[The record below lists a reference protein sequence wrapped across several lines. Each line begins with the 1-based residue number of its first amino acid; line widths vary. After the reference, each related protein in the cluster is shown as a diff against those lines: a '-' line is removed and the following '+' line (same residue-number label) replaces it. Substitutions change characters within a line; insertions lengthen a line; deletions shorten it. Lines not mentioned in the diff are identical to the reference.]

1 MASLEVDEV
10 ARRIVHHFQTRPF
23 PLRSALNNNQVAFQL
38 TAAHGDI
45 NMRMLVNVIL
55 LLLLATPAFSQVH
68 TGQAKDDKTTAEIQ
82 KLFGDL
88 NDAIVKKDRAR
99 LEKLLA
105 DEFQYI
111 RPSGAVANKTTQ
123 ISGILANDPMSSAPI
138 PAPAADNLML
148 FGDVV
153 VVRNTVRGSVITT
166 IIVKRNAQWQLLQAQ
181 STRLA
186 AERNPVN
193 LDPKLLDAFLGKYQ
207 FGPNA
212 IASVTREGDSLRW
225 RGGNRMPVTLVPLSA
240 THFFAKETE
249 TEMMFIKDEKDQVTD
264 VVLRV
269 GSCQDSKAKKIE

>member
-1 MASLEVDEV
+1 
-10 ARRIVHHFQTRPF
+10 
-23 PLRSALNNNQVAFQL
+23 
-38 TAAHGDI
+38 
-45 NMRMLVNVIL
+45 MRMVMNVVV
-55 LLLLATPAFSQVH
+55 LLLLATPAFAQVH
-68 TGQAKDDKTTAEIQ
+68 AGQATEDKTKEEIQ

-88 NDAIVKKDRAR
+88 NDAILKKDRAR
-99 LEKLLA
+99 LEKLYA
-105 DEFQYI
+105 DEFQFI
-111 RPSGAVANKTTQ
+111 RPSGAVVNKTSQ
-123 ISGILANDPMSSAPI
+123 ISGILGNDALSSTPV
-138 PAPAADNLML
+138 PLPTVDHLML

-153 VVRNTVRGSVITT
+153 VLRHTVRGSAVTSIV
-166 IIVKRNAQWQLLQAQ
+166 VKRNSQWQLLQAQ

-186 AERNPVN
+186 PERKPIN
-193 LDPKLLDAFLGKYQ
+193 LDPKLLDSFLGKYQ

-212 IASVTREGDSLRW
+212 IASVTREGDSLKW